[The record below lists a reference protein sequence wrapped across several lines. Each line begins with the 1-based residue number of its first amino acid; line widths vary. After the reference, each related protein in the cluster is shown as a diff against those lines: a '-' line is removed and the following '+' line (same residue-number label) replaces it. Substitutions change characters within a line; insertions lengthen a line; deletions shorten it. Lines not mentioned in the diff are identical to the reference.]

1 MKRAVAVALVLLPL
15 VSACQKEA
23 AKPAA
28 SPQAGALSTEEEKT
42 AYAAGLMLGRNLAPL
57 NLTPAELEATKKGL
71 ADSATGKTP
80 QVDLQTYG
88 PKIQAMIQS
97 RAAARASGEKEK
109 GKAFLESAAKEA
121 DAQKTPTGLVIKTL
135 QPGKGDSPKASDTV
149 KVHYRGTLI
158 DGTEFDSSIK
168 RGQPAEFQLSGV
180 VPCWTEG
187 VQKMKVGEKARLVC
201 PSEIAYG
208 DNGSPPTIPPGA
220 TLIFEVELLDIVK
233 KK

>member
-1 MKRAVAVALVLLPL
+1 MKRVVVAALVFLLPL
-15 VSACQKEA
+15 VSACQKD

-28 SPQAGALSTEEEKT
+28 SPLAGALGTEDEKT

-57 NLTPAELEATKKGL
+57 NLSPAELEAAKLGL
-71 ADSATGKTP
+71 ADAASGRPP
-80 QVDLQTYG
+80 QVDSQTYG
-88 PKIQAMIQS
+88 PKIQALLQS
-97 RAAARASGEKEK
+97 RAAGRAGAEKEK
-109 GKAFLESAAKEA
+109 GKPFLESAAKEQG
-121 DAQKTPTGLVIKTL
+121 AQKTSTGLVIKTT
-135 QPGKGDSPKASDTV
+135 QPGKGESPKASDTV
-149 KVHYRGTLI
+149 RVHYRGTLI

-208 DNGSPPTIPPGA
+208 DQGSPPTIPGGA
-220 TLIFEVELLDIVK
+220 TLVFEVELLDIVK
-233 KK
+233 K